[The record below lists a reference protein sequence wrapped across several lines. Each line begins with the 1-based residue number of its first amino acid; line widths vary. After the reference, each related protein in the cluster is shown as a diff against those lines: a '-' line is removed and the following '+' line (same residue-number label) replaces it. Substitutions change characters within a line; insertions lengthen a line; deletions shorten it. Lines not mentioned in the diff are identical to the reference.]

1 MIIKVYYLHMKNKN
15 LQKSIQNIYIEAID
29 IESS

>member
-1 MIIKVYYLHMKNKN
+1 MIIKVYYLYVKNKN
-15 LQKSIQNIYIEAID
+15 LRKNIQNIYIEAID